1 MKGIYLYMTMCMAAM
16 TFTSCTNDLE
26 ESLLPTETLVLTVG
40 DYPAFQERT
49 DTRAIGTFDPGKTA
63 WASDDKVLV
72 RITEG
77 DNLTTATLTY
87 NGSSW
92 TADKTLT
99 CPEGTFTLEAW
110 YAPAYSWNSD
120 ELSST
125 APGTGEFMQTTQNL
139 TSRNVTINFAN
150 VTRAYSRL
158 RFASA
163 TNTKL
168 TVTLTGFTPAG
179 YHTSVVDNYTAT
191 LTTDSKG
198 NAYLYG
204 SWNENVRLTVSAD
217 YLTTNIEKTLGASTP
232 AQSYALDTPQ
242 TITEEE
248 LKKWCGSAT
257 DITGYY
263 RLEADIDL
271 SDDGNWTPI
280 GNATTNR
287 VQGRFIGTFDGD
299 GHTITG
305 LTSNSGGDFGLF
317 RTIGEG
323 GVVKNMNIS
332 CNISGNGGFKGG
344 IAANNYGTIENCH
357 VSGTISGSNRIGGI
371 AGYNTYT
378 TTSGAQ
384 IIACSNTASIN
395 GTDDVG
401 GICGDNNRSTVL
413 ACYNTGEIKKNSE
426 DGGAICGYNRGTV
439 TSCYYTKGTGVGT
452 QVTEWNDA
460 IDDMNSALQTAGYPY
475 QYELDTNSGLP
486 VVKTTD

>member
-1 MKGIYLYMTMCMAAM
+1 MKMMKYLYLLVGILALTACEQDLTEADMTN
-16 TFTSCTNDLE
+16 SG
-26 ESLLPTETLVLTVG
+26 TLFINV
-40 DYPAFQERT
+40 DSFPAFSETAQ
-49 DTRAIGTFDPGKTA
+49 TRSVGASDVGKTA
-63 WASDDKVLV
+63 WANGDKLLLYLSY
-72 RITEG
+72 TNDKG
-77 DNLTTATLTY
+77 TQNSYSTLTY
-87 NGSSW
+87 DGSTWNCSPTLALENAHSASL
-92 TADKTLT
+92 TAY
-99 CPEGTFTLEAW
+99 
-110 YAPAYSWNSD
+110 YAPTYSWDDSGN
-120 ELSST
+120 LIST
-125 APGTGEFMQTTQNL
+125 GGTGEFMQTTQNL

-150 VTRAYSRL
+150 VTRTYSRL

-163 TNTKL
+163 TNTQL
-168 TVTLTGFTPAG
+168 TVTLTGFMPAG
-179 YHTSVVDNYTAT
+179 YNTSVVDNYTAT
-191 LTTDSKG
+191 LNTDSKG

-204 SWNENVRLTVSAD
+204 SWNANAKLTVSAD
-217 YLTTNIEKTLGASTP
+217 YLTSKIEKTLNASTP

-242 TITEEE
+242 LISSIPSNWNNST
-248 LKKWCGSAT
+248 T

-263 RLEADIDL
+263 KLNADITL
-271 SDDGNWTPI
+271 SGNWTPI

-305 LTSNSGGDFGLF
+305 LT
-317 RTIGEG
+317 
-323 GVVKNMNIS
+323 
-332 CNISGNGGFKGG
+332 G

-439 TSCYYTKGTGVGT
+439 TSCYYTQGTGVGT

-460 IDDMNSALQTAGYPY
+460 INDMNSVLQAAGYSY

-486 VVKTTD
+486 VIKTTE

>member
-125 APGTGEFMQTTQNL
+125 APGTGEFLQQTLAGQTE
-139 TSRNVTINFAN
+139 RNIEIDFSGVQRT
-150 VTRAYSRL
+150 YSRL
-158 RFASA
+158 RFVSS
-163 TNTKL
+163 TNTPL
-168 TVTLTGFTPAG
+168 GITLSGFTPAG
-179 YHTSVVDNYTAT
+179 DDTSQSDYTAT

-204 SWNENVRLTVSAD
+204 SWNEDVRLTVSAD
-217 YLTTNIEKTLGASTP
+217 YLTTDIEKTLGASTP

-280 GNATTNR
+280 GNATINW

-305 LTSNSGGDFGLF
+305 LTSNSGGNFGLF

-395 GTDDVG
+395 GTEDVG
-401 GICGDNNRSTVL
+401 GICGDNNQSTVL
-413 ACYNTGEIKKNSE
+413 ACYNTGKIKKDSE
-426 DGGAICGYNRGTV
+426 DGGAICGYNRGSV
-439 TSCYYTKGTGVGT
+439 TSCYYTQGTGVGT

-460 IDDMNSALQTAGYPY
+460 IDDMNSALQTAGYSY
-475 QYELDTNSGLP
+475 QYELGSNELP
-486 VVKTTD
+486 VIKTME

>member
-1 MKGIYLYMTMCMAAM
+1 MKPNCNPKKGEYIMRKALYYIIGMTAALLAA
-16 TFTSCTNDLE
+16 CTNDIDNNI
-26 ESLLPTETLVLTVG
+26 LPTGVLTLDVAG
-40 DYPAFQERT
+40 FPAFGNEP
-49 DTRAIGTFDPGKTA
+49 DTRAINTTDPGGKTA
-63 WASDDKVLV
+63 WQSGDRLLV
-72 RITEG
+72 SVTGG
-77 DNLTTATLTY
+77 DGSAQTATMTY
-87 NGSSW
+87 DGSAW
-92 TADKTLT
+92 TTQPVLRQTSSTYTVTAY
-99 CPEGTFTLEAW
+99 
-110 YAPAYSWNSD
+110 YAPAYEWGADGNTLALSAGKTAGMDEFLRVETANSTRID
-120 ELSST
+120 FS
-125 APGTGEFMQTTQNL
+125 TTQR
-139 TSRNVTINFAN
+139 T
-150 VTRAYSRL
+150 YSRL
-158 RFASA
+158 RFVSS
-163 TNTKL
+163 TNTPL
-168 TVTLTGFTPAG
+168 GITLSGFTPAG
-179 YHTSVVDNYTAT
+179 DNTSQSDYTAT

-204 SWNENVRLTVSAD
+204 SWNEDVRLTVSAD
-217 YLTTNIEKTLGASTP
+217 YLTTNIEKT
-232 AQSYALDTPQ
+232 Q

-323 GVVKNMNIS
+323 GVVKNMNIY

-439 TSCYYTKGTGVGT
+439 TSCYYTQGTGVGT

-460 IDDMNSALQTAGYPY
+460 INDMNSALQTAGYSY
-475 QYELDTNSGLP
+475 QYELGSNELP
-486 VVKTTD
+486 VIKTME